1 MCKERIKLKKINF
14 WEKFFNFFHNS
25 KKFLIV
31 TFLDEF
37 DPVLFIYALK
47 SDPRGLTEVLY
58 KYKQSNFD
66 GLANARLHA
75 AIRWSW
81 VRVSQEKN
89 YNKVYQS

>member
-14 WEKFFNFFHNS
+14 WEKFFKFFHNS

-31 TFLDEF
+31 IFLDEF

-47 SDPRGLTEVLY
+47 SDLRGLTEVLY
-58 KYKQSNFD
+58 KYKQPSFD
-66 GLANARLHA
+66 GLAGVRVHA

-81 VRVSQEKN
+81 VRVL
-89 YNKVYQS
+89 VL

>member
-1 MCKERIKLKKINF
+1 MCKERIKLKKISF
-14 WEKFFNFFHNS
+14 WEKLFNFFHNS

-58 KYKQSNFD
+58 KYKQPSFD
-66 GLANARLHA
+66 GLAGVFTCCNPMVVGSSYGL
-75 AIRWSW
+75 IR
-81 VRVSQEKN
+81 K
-89 YNKVYQS
+89 KI